1 LGLDEKTVRLRIRKM
16 EREGFIQYYQAIPNL
31 RLLGQSLAY
40 LCNFQATNV
49 TTKKRAIDSF
59 CEADGIIDIADYLGE
74 SFGVTVSAASE
85 EDAQQTMAKLAKQ
98 VGIPRFVF
106 LPPRQFPS
114 SLRSLGKLDWQLV
127 KNLRGSA
134 AEVHLA

>member
-1 LGLDEKTVRLRIRKM
+1 METVIFSFADILVPAGL
-16 EREGFIQYYQAIPNL
+16 PNL
-31 RLLGQSLAY
+31 RLLGQPLAY
-40 LCNFQATNV
+40 LCNFQAADV
-49 TTKKRAIDSF
+49 TAKQRAIGMF

-98 VGIPRFVF
+98 AGIPRFVS

-114 SLRSLGKLDWQLV
+114 PLRSWTSLTG
-127 KNLRGSA
+127 NLSRASGMI
-134 AEVHLA
+134 H